1 MASRHRSRH
10 RAVQILYQCD
20 LRKISV
26 DDALAN
32 YYDSLYSEEQ
42 EKRPPRDGFMEE
54 LVRGTAAQTAEI
66 DKQIV
71 EHSANWRLE
80 RMPAVDRNI
89 IRMAIYELM
98 TKKIPPAIIIDEA
111 LDLSRRFSGDESV
124 SFVNGVLDSIRKQ
137 IPQ

>member
-32 YYDSLYSEEQ
+32 YYDSLYSEEH
-42 EKRPPRDGFMEE
+42 EKKPPRDGFMEE
-54 LVRGTAAQTAEI
+54 LVRGTAEQTPEI
-66 DKQIV
+66 DKQIS
-71 EHSANWRLE
+71 EHSEHWRLE

-89 IRMAIYELM
+89 IRMAIFELM
-98 TKKIPPAIIIDEA
+98 AKKIPPAIVIDEA

-137 IPQ
+137 IVN

>member
-20 LRKISV
+20 IRQIPV
-26 DDALAN
+26 DEALAA
-32 YYDSLYSEEQ
+32 YYDSLYSEEH
-42 EKRPPRDGFMEE
+42 EKPPPRDGFMEE
-54 LVRGTAAQTAEI
+54 LVRGTSARAAEI

-71 EHSANWRLE
+71 EHSEHWRLE

-98 TKKIPPAIIIDEA
+98 TKKIPPAVIIDEA
-111 LDLSRRFSGDESV
+111 LDLSRRFSGDDSV

-137 IPQ
+137 LV